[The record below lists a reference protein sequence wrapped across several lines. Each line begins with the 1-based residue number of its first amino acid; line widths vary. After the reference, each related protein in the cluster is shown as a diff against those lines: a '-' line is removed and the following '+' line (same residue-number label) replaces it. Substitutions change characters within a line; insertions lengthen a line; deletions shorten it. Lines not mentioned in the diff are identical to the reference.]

1 MSFMGNLK
9 HTLSIGVRV
18 TTDDASRGF
27 RQMAQQHDAAVA
39 QMQSKIRGLNTDVS
53 KMREAND
60 AASRAATQATAA
72 QNKIIREQE
81 RAQRLLNDEIK
92 KHKERLKEAQDQA
105 PKGDAAYSKKY
116 REAVQFNR
124 TLDEQI
130 NKQKE
135 LIRLEQTAGRAATT
149 AQRAAVRDVLP
160 KSQQE
165 LAQIRLRQEAANAR
179 LKDLRAMDAA
189 DAARKRLP
197 KDYVRD
203 MAALEAS
210 AVNVR
215 DLSAAK
221 AKIDADIRGAAV
233 LVTAGR
239 RGSEALRLGVA
250 DEAANK
256 ARFEEIT
263 ARQKAGQITKG
274 QATQERLALR
284 TQGIFQSM
292 EEAQK
297 FTATANLKAQPLK
310 IESEKLKRQL
320 ETEREKVTRVQAR
333 LEGSSTLTQAQ
344 RDRVRER
351 VALQQES
358 ADLAFTALGLKGNI
372 SAERQRLTT
381 NFNDAQQQRAQRISA
396 AEAEAARLEATRK
409 VVPDKGMSQ
418 EATRHNM
425 RQGMILAQ
433 IDRATKALASAGE
446 AIFGARGEKDKIKAE
461 FAREVTERQKL
472 INAKVAETQEA
483 MRLRDAQKNLAIEA
497 REAARALRSQLIGA
511 ITQSVASLAMTF
523 QAIKTILNATR
534 SAENFEFSARSVS
547 ALLGERRPAGEV
559 LYNQYLAKYGA
570 TQGEVMPVAAIE
582 RMKQLA
588 AAGYS
593 KSSMVENT
601 AAIFDVMLASAGEL
615 TEQSAADLGISL
627 ERAFGSLRMDMR
639 AALDTAVKA
648 ANQFPMT
655 VGNIRDALGYAT
667 EAAVQ
672 SGQSLE
678 ETLLVI
684 GSIMPIAKTA
694 SKAGT
699 ITRNALLSLVK
710 PESQK
715 ILSELGVRPVDA
727 EGKRR
732 PMMDVFLDLN
742 DQLKEV
748 AKGKSSKY
756 YRSPERIAEEKAAA
770 KAAGVKYEPKSLDK
784 VFKQQLGLER
794 EQLEFRLTGVRGG
807 AIFAAVNRMVETTM
821 EKTKGTAFEG
831 MRAAD
836 ARTAFEFLR
845 IGLSGA
851 AGEASR
857 LAGELRRTSKMLGE
871 SFDASLERFKIAL
884 GTAALPMKDAFL
896 AVAKSLLDKMTNM
909 VTPNPGVG
917 AAYTPGSSV
926 GLNAVGTFGGIA
938 AAGAT
943 GYGVYQVGKAL
954 FQAKAII
961 GTVSASMATTTAA
974 SGSLAG
980 AFSGLV
986 SFLTG
991 PAGIAIALASAAAA
1005 VFSFQTGVDAAY
1017 KAVTDFSDYLD
1028 RQNKARTQ
1036 KEERALG
1043 AMFEAL
1049 AAGKLG
1055 IGASGQV
1062 TGLNR
1067 GQMFDIA
1074 EAGPLAASVAR
1085 FIAGGGDPTKA
1096 GEFYN
1101 EARRQVVAKQYAGSP
1116 ELPAQLEAL
1125 KVDEKRIIEEVMP
1138 KLLRTLFTSP
1148 DYKETKGDR
1157 GTFGLD
1163 QLHSAY
1169 QITKLNRAQRGY
1181 APFASEFPTGGA
1193 EVDLRRNFMEQ
1204 QGAKTMDEAM
1214 ANASFLNKLSFRQQL
1229 YNVPLNERLR
1239 PNTEEGVQNLLQE
1252 KRYQLAGTSANR
1264 QLMKMLFF
1272 GDFKGVSLSSDQE
1285 KQVLEYEQKLRGRPA
1300 AFTSMS
1306 QLDEQGRYNPAIS
1319 AEARY
1324 KNPAIEAFLTAAG
1337 DGQKSMVRIPGFV
1350 EEIKVILAKAA
1361 TEKGQEKLEQS
1372 ISRLNF
1378 PPINPMPSMV
1388 LEPEPNN

>member
-18 TTDDASRGF
+18 TTNEATSGF
-27 RQMAQQHDAAVA
+27 RDVAAEAQRSIEKQRKALQDLRADVEKFRGAEAAAKDAGKVARAAASTAIAKEQKAYNDLTRTIEEQRRALARLREATPKRSESYSQEYLNAKATNAELTQQIAKIRAVEQARKAAAKAEADGYKQISAEYALGQRRAAV
-39 QMQSKIRGLNTDVS
+39 S
-53 KMREAND
+53 
-60 AASRAATQATAA
+60 
-72 QNKIIREQE
+72 
-81 RAQRLLNDEIK
+81 
-92 KHKERLKEAQDQA
+92 
-105 PKGDAAYSKKY
+105 YS
-116 REAVQFNR
+116 A
-124 TLDEQI
+124 
-130 NKQKE
+130 
-135 LIRLEQTAGRAATT
+135 TAGRH
-149 AQRAAVRDVLP
+149 
-160 KSQQE
+160 
-165 LAQIRLRQEAANAR
+165 NAS
-179 LKDLRAMDAA
+179 L
-189 DAARKRLP
+189 
-197 KDYVRD
+197 
-203 MAALEAS
+203 
-210 AVNVR
+210 
-215 DLSAAK
+215 
-221 AKIDADIRGAAV
+221 
-233 LVTAGR
+233 
-239 RGSEALRLGVA
+239 EALRLEEFKSKTQASPQVA
-250 DEAANK
+250 AARTAYDTRAAALQKTRDDMADVRLQRAVSQGKIKTGMAAIAAMKSELYDTQEVKEVFSQINARAKSRVITKEEAAK
-256 ARFEEIT
+256 QRRELYE
-263 ARQKAGQITKG
+263 
-274 QATQERLALR
+274 
-284 TQGIFQSM
+284 QGIFPTQKAARRFAA
-292 EEAQK
+292 EGKVEALFQGR
-297 FTATANLKAQPLK
+297 K
-310 IESEKLKRQL
+310 ITDLQGVEN
-320 ETEREKVTRVQAR
+320 
-333 LEGSSTLTQAQ
+333 AQ
-344 RDRVRER
+344 RLGLRGAKESLLAASTDPEAARRAAQR
-351 VALQQES
+351 VALTESMLSAKVSAAQARSNAQDYTLQGQQAAAYVRNNLAAELAVS
-358 ADLAFTALGLKGNI
+358 GRQIADLEGRRVI
-372 SAERQRLTT
+372 VPERGQ
-381 NFNDAQQQRAQRISA
+381 S
-396 AEAEAARLEATRK
+396 EAARL
-409 VVPDKGMSQ
+409 
-418 EATRHNM
+418 N
-425 RQGMILAQ
+425 AQ
-433 IDRATKALASAGE
+433 QIAATKASIDAKVRERQVVEAALDAAKKKQDQEVVNNRISKENAAKELAA
-446 AIFGARGEKDKIKAE
+446 
-461 FAREVTERQKL
+461 AREKER
-472 INAKVAETQEA
+472 A
-483 MRLRDAQKNLAIEA
+483 A
-497 REAARALRSQLIGA
+497 RASVKADEEKAAAARASARALRSQLVGA
-511 ITQSVASLAMTF
+511 ITAATVKLSMAF
-523 QAIKTILNATR
+523 QFIRTMLNATR

-547 ALLGERRPAGEV
+547 ALLGERRPAGEA
-559 LYNQYLAKYGA
+559 LYNQYLAKYGS
-570 TQGEVMPVAAIE
+570 TQGEVMPVAAMD

-593 KSSMVENT
+593 KSSMVDNT

-710 PESQK
+710 PESQQ

-742 DQLKEV
+742 DQLLEV
-748 AKGKSSKY
+748 AKGKASKY

-784 VFKQQLGLER
+784 VFKNQLGLER
-794 EQLEFRLTGVRGG
+794 EQLEYKLTGVRGG

-896 AVAKSLLDKMTNM
+896 SVSKELLDKFTNFL
-909 VTPNPGVG
+909 TPEPGVG
-917 AAYTPGSSV
+917 APYTPGSSV
-926 GLNAVGTFGGIA
+926 GLNTLGTLGGIA
-938 AAGAT
+938 TAGAT

-980 AFSGLV
+980 AFSGLA

-991 PAGIAIALASAAAA
+991 PFGIAIGLAVATL
-1005 VFSFQTGVDAAY
+1005 VSFRTGIDAAY
-1017 KAVTDFSDYLD
+1017 KSVTDFSDYLD

-1138 KLLRTLFTSP
+1138 KLIRTLFTSP
-1148 DYKETKGDR
+1148 DYNGGKGDR
-1157 GTFGLD
+1157 GTFGPD
-1163 QLHSAY
+1163 QLYSAY
-1169 QITKLNRAQRGY
+1169 QVTKLNQAQRGY
-1181 APFASEFPTGGA
+1181 APFASEFPTGGT
-1193 EVDLRRNFMEQ
+1193 EVELRKQFMEQ
-1204 QGAKTMDEAM
+1204 QGAKTMKEAM
-1214 ANASFLNKLSFRQQL
+1214 SKAWGYEKILFNLGLE
-1229 YNVPLNERLR
+1229 NVPLNERLR
-1239 PNTEEGVQNLLQE
+1239 PESKEKFDALIQLKRDELQ
-1252 KRYQLAGTSANR
+1252 KS
-1264 QLMKMLFF
+1264 
-1272 GDFKGVSLSSDQE
+1272 
-1285 KQVLEYEQKLRGRPA
+1285 
-1300 AFTSMS
+1300 SMS
-1306 QLDEQGRYNPAIS
+1306 TFEKFSWMVSPGYKARFRLNKLDPIQQVALDAYKESLMNRPEALTSKAQLDEQDRYRPAIS

-1324 KNPAIEAFLTAAG
+1324 KNPLIEAFLSTVG
-1337 DGQKSMVRIPGFV
+1337 EDKNSMARIPELV
-1350 EEIKVILAKAA
+1350 DPIKAFLAKAA
-1361 TEKGQEKLEQS
+1361 TESGQQALE
-1372 ISRLNF
+1372 RALLNLQLSPAD
-1378 PPINPMPSMV
+1378 PPIMSLNP
-1388 LEPEPNN
+1388 EQ

>member
-39 QMQSKIRGLNTDVS
+39 QMQGKIRGLNADVS
-53 KMREAND
+53 RMREAND

-72 QNKIIREQE
+72 QNKLIREQE

-92 KHKERLKEAQDQA
+92 KQKERLKEVQDQA

-160 KSQQE
+160 ESQNR
-165 LAQIRLRQEAANAR
+165 LAQIRLGQESANAR

-189 DAARKRLP
+189 DAAKKRLP

-210 AVNVR
+210 AVKVR
-215 DLSAAK
+215 ELSAAK
-221 AKIDADIRGAAV
+221 AKIDADIRGASI
-233 LVTAGR
+233 LVSAGR
-239 RGSEALRLGVA
+239 RGAAGFQTGVV
-250 DEAANK
+250 DAATNK
-256 ARFEEIT
+256 AKFEEIT

-274 QATQERLALR
+274 QATQERLALK

-292 EEAQK
+292 EAAQK
-297 FTATANLKAQPLK
+297 FAAEANLKSQPLK
-310 IESEKLKRQL
+310 IESERLKRQL

-333 LEGSSTLTQAQ
+333 LEGSSTLTEAQ
-344 RDRVRER
+344 RER
-351 VALQQES
+351 VRQRVSLQQHS
-358 ADLAFTALGLKGNI
+358 ADLAFESLGLKYNI
-372 SAERQRLTT
+372 SAARQHLTT
-381 NFNDAQQQRAQRISA
+381 SFNDAQQQRAQRISA

-409 VVPDKGMSQ
+409 VVPAQGMSQ

-433 IDRATKALASAGE
+433 IDRATKALSSAGE

-461 FAREVTERQKL
+461 LAREVTERQKL
-472 INAKVAETQEA
+472 INAKAGEIQETT
-483 MRLRDAQKNLAIEA
+483 RLRDAQKSLAMEA

-534 SAENFEFSARSVS
+534 SAENFEFSSRSVS

-570 TQGEVMPVAAIE
+570 TQGEVMPVAAME

-742 DQLKEV
+742 DQLEEV
-748 AKGKSSKY
+748 AKGKASKY

-794 EQLEFRLTGVRGG
+794 EQLEFKLTGVRGG

-884 GTAALPMKDAFL
+884 GTAALPMKDAFIS
-896 AVAKSLLDKMTNM
+896 VTKTILDKFTSII
-909 VTPNPGVG
+909 TPDPGVG
-917 AAYTPGSSV
+917 AAYTPGSSA
-926 GLNAVGTFGGIA
+926 GLNTLGALGGIA

-980 AFSGLV
+980 AFSGLA

-991 PAGIAIALASAAAA
+991 PLGATLGIAIAALAS
-1005 VFSFQTGVDAAY
+1005 FGIGVEAAY

-1043 AMFEAL
+1043 SMFEAL

-1148 DYKETKGDR
+1148 DYKGAKGDR
-1157 GTFGLD
+1157 GTFGPD
-1163 QLHSAY
+1163 QLYSAY
-1169 QITKLNRAQRGY
+1169 QVTNLNRAQRGY
-1181 APFASEFPTGGA
+1181 APFSSEFPTGGA

-1214 ANASFLNKLSFRQQL
+1214 ANAGFFGRNEFRLKLNQ
-1229 YNVPLNERLR
+1229 VPVTERLR
-1239 PNTEEGVQNLLQE
+1239 PGSEPEIAALVERRKKQLL
-1252 KRYQLAGTSANR
+1252 T
-1264 QLMKMLFF
+1264 
-1272 GDFKGVSLSSDQE
+1272 SSDSLATTILRGIFGAERRSLDPDQQAE
-1285 KQVLEYEQKLRGRPA
+1285 LAEYEKKLRARPEA
-1300 AFTSMS
+1300 VTSIA

-1324 KNPAIEAFLTAAG
+1324 KNPLIEAFLSTVG
-1337 DGQKSMVRIPGFV
+1337 EDKKSMARIPELV
-1350 EEIKVILAKAA
+1350 DPIKAFLAKAA
-1361 TEKGQEKLEQS
+1361 TENGQQALVQALRNLQLS
-1372 ISRLNF
+1372 PAD
-1378 PPINPMPSMV
+1378 PPIMSLNP
-1388 LEPEPNN
+1388 EQ